1 MTIFLLLLGAALIYL
16 VQDRLYARRW
26 SQGLGVSIRFP
37 KQVVVE
43 GETASLVEVITNA
56 KRLPLPILHVKFQIS
71 RNLRFG
77 GDDNTSVSDLSY
89 RHDIFSILFY
99 QKITRT
105 LEFQC
110 TKRGFYAIDQAN
122 LVATNLFLTRSMVS
136 SVKQNAYMYVYPR
149 TVSTESIDLPFKK
162 AMGTLLSKRYLFEDP
177 FEFRG
182 IRDYEITDP
191 MNSINWK
198 ATAKTGDLMVN
209 VHHST
214 LSQEAVIFLDLQDD
228 TLWKYENLHEMA
240 IRIAASFAIRFL
252 EQSIPTRILCNGKD
266 QITKEIVQ
274 VPAGSGRR
282 QMDAINE
289 SLSRIDLSQDPVPC
303 TEQMAEELANMGNRH
318 PYYILIGN
326 SFGHQRKEYLKQLA
340 DLGSG
345 AMWIALCE
353 KNQEIPTSPSD
364 NLEIVKWEVQHE
376 I

>member
-1 MTIFLLLLGAALIYL
+1 
-16 VQDRLYARRW
+16 
-26 SQGLGVSIRFP
+26 
-37 KQVVVE
+37 
-43 GETASLVEVITNA
+43 
-56 KRLPLPILHVKFQIS
+56 
-71 RNLRFG
+71 
-77 GDDNTSVSDLSY
+77 
-89 RHDIFSILFY
+89 
-99 QKITRT
+99 
-105 LEFQC
+105 
-110 TKRGFYAIDQAN
+110 
-122 LVATNLFLTRSMVS
+122 
-136 SVKQNAYMYVYPR
+136 MYVYPR

-228 TLWKYENLHEMA
+228 TLWKYEDLHEMA